1 MEEYL
6 FIMLTIGSRG
16 NDVIKLQGDLNR
28 LYPTKFPQL
37 KTDGVFGPK
46 TKDWVVNFQRTN
58 PPLKADGIAGP
69 KTLARLQTMAGG
81 SPGVPGAPPMGA
93 IIAPPQPPAT
103 GIKRFEEEMRQEFE
117 KKKALTE
124 FGTFLNDLEG
134 KYVPNIKIVLGAIS
148 RVDEARQIASFWIE
162 LNKLL
167 KGVEDQRQ
175 LVLVGIAKLN
185 KNDLEIFEALA
196 KPTGKIGRIA
206 ASLGTAASF
215 AGYLITI
222 VECVQHARR
231 GDAGAIAA
239 ELYKFAMGKAVPWA
253 AILEGV
259 GSLLDG
265 VVPEQTRK
273 NSYAFK
279 IMRSIDPIGLGAV
292 AVDSLGSIVTGGC
305 EMAARGRLDVDILT
319 NRLTPLVA
327 RMKQGPA
334 SLFVELGENSGDAL
348 YELTQTDI
356 DFQAMLRYSWMEL
369 GEFFENAT
377 SSGPPVGGVRRGTI

>member
-1 MEEYL
+1 MYS
-6 FIMLTIGSRG
+6 IGSRG
-16 NDVIKLQGDLNR
+16 NGVTQLQLDLNK
-28 LYPTKFPQL
+28 LYPRDMPLL

-46 TKDWVVNFQRTN
+46 TQQWVMKFQRSN
-58 PPLKADGIAGP
+58 PPLKPDGVAGP
-69 KTLARLQTMAGG
+69 KTLAKLQSVAG
-81 SPGVPGAPPMGA
+81 SPGTQVPGMPPPVPGML
-93 IIAPPQPPAT
+93 PVPQPPAT
-103 GIKRFEEEMRQEFE
+103 GIKRFEAEMRQEFE
-117 KKKALTE
+117 KKNALAE
-124 FGTFLNDLEG
+124 FGTFLNDCEG
-134 KYVPNIKIVLGAIS
+134 KYVPNIKIVLGAIG
-148 RVDEARQIASFWIE
+148 RADEARQIASFWIE

-185 KNDLEIFEALA
+185 KNELEIFEALA
-196 KPTGKIGRIA
+196 KPTGKIGRVA
-206 ASLGTAASF
+206 AGIGTAASI
-215 AGYLITI
+215 AGYLVTI

-231 GDAGAIAA
+231 GDAGAVAA

-292 AVDSLGSIVTGGC
+292 AVDSVGSIVTAGC
-305 EMAARGRLDVDILT
+305 EMAARGRLDIDILT

-334 SLFVELGENSGDAL
+334 NLFVELGENSGDAL

-369 GEFFENAT
+369 GDWFKNAS

>member
-1 MEEYL
+1 M
-6 FIMLTIGSRG
+6 FTIGSRG
-16 NDVIKLQGDLNR
+16 QGVTQLQTDLNKI
-28 LYPTKFPQL
+28 YPREFPQL

-46 TKDWVVNFQRTN
+46 TRDWVMKFQRTN

-69 KTLARLQTMAGG
+69 KTLARLQSLSG
-81 SPGVPGAPPMGA
+81 GVPGGLPTPGMPTIPPV
-93 IIAPPQPPAT
+93 PPAAPSV
-103 GIKRFEEEMRQEFE
+103 GIDRFRAEMQKEFE
-117 KKKALTE
+117 KKGALDK
-124 FGTFLNDLEG
+124 FGVFLSDLENNYIPG
-134 KYVPNIKIVLGAIS
+134 WKIWLGS
-148 RVDEARQIASFWIE
+148 VGRVEEARQIASFWIE
-162 LNKLL
+162 LNSMLR
-167 KGVEDQRQ
+167 GVEDQRK
-175 LVLVGIAKLN
+175 LVLAGIVKLN
-185 KNDLEIFEALA
+185 KNDLEIFEALS
-196 KPTGKIGRIA
+196 KPTGKLGKAVSAIGNA
-206 ASLGTAASF
+206 ASI
-215 AGYLITI
+215 AGYI
-222 VECVQHARR
+222 VTVIECVQHARR
-231 GDAGAIAA
+231 GDAGAVAA

-305 EMAARGRLDVDILT
+305 EMAARGRLDIDILT

-369 GEFFENAT
+369 GEFFEKAT